1 MGKEWKG
8 VNEVISDF
16 PFGWA
21 IFFTGF
27 GFHPER
33 KLSKYCFLSQA
44 EKYGI
49 YLRGFFTDNVSA
61 SVQYTLMKRST
72 WNTKKKDGGKLFSGR
87 KKGIHLL
94 FCMPF
99 IHTHRERQVDKKL
112 LKRAHNGVCNLWM
125 TGNYI
130 TVDRDLETP
139 RVCKIASEKKFHE
152 INALFFSDNIWIQ

>member
-1 MGKEWKG
+1 MGSLFNNMDSTVAEIFSFIFGLFCGERIKG
-8 VNEVISDF
+8 GQRGNLRFSF
-16 PFGWA
+16 WLSN
-21 IFFTGF
+21 FFTGF

-99 IHTHRERQVDKKL
+99 IHTQRQVDKKL
-112 LKRAHNGVCNLWM
+112 LKRAHNGVCNL
-125 TGNYI
+125 
-130 TVDRDLETP
+130 
-139 RVCKIASEKKFHE
+139 
-152 INALFFSDNIWIQ
+152 